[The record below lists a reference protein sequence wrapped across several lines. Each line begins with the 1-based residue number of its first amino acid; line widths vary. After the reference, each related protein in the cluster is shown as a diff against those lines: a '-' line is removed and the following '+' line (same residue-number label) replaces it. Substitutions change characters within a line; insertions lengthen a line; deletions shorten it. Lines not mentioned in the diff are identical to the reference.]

1 MTEPDIEVVDEP
13 DKPRRW
19 PLYLALGLVVTV
31 VGLIFGNQVLY
42 SSDFDHLV
50 DLTSAA
56 EGHQVWKDFFIAQ
69 DCFVVSVIDD
79 QNPDLAYTDGLELR
93 DETARLAEHVDGAL
107 ETFAGAGVKPWQ
119 GKLRS
124 ARDAISEHYRIW
136 DEHLIDA
143 QTILESLSELPE
155 ELVLTFQVWVDSV
168 VEAQDPI
175 TDSFN
180 GAKDAFIAAAPHPAA
195 GAEIETLFTGSDV
208 GCTRGSV

>member
-1 MTEPDIEVVDEP
+1 MTEPTTEIVEQPDE
-13 DKPRRW
+13 PRRW

-50 DLTSAA
+50 DLTTAA
-56 EGHQVWKDFFIAQ
+56 EGHQVWSDFFIAQ
-69 DCFVVSVIDD
+69 DCFVAAVVDD

-93 DETARLAEHVDGAL
+93 DETARLADHVDQAL
-107 ETFAGAGVKPWQ
+107 EMFAGAGVKPWQ

-124 ARDAISEHYRIW
+124 ARDAITEHYQVW

-168 VEAQDPI
+168 VQAQEPI
-175 TDSFN
+175 TETYES
-180 GAKDAFIAAAPHPAA
+180 AEAAFTEAAPSPAAA
-195 GAEIETLFTGSDV
+195 AEIDTLFTGSEV

>member
-1 MTEPDIEVVDEP
+1 MIEPTIEADAQP

-19 PLYLALGLVVTV
+19 LLFLALGLVVIV
-31 VGLIFGNQVLY
+31 VGLFFGNQMLY
-42 SSDFDHLV
+42 SADFDHLV
-50 DLTSAA
+50 DLTTAA
-56 EGHQVWKDFFIAQ
+56 EGHQVWSDFFIAQ
-69 DCFVVSVIDD
+69 DCFVAAVIDD
-79 QNPDLAYTDGLELR
+79 QNPDLAYTDGLDLR
-93 DETARLAEHVDGAL
+93 DETARLADHVDESL

-119 GKLRS
+119 GRLRS

-168 VEAQDPI
+168 VQAQEPI
-175 TDSFN
+175 TETYES
-180 GAKDAFIAAAPHPAA
+180 AEAAFTEAAPSPAAA
-195 GAEIETLFTGSDV
+195 AEIDTLFTGSEV

>member
-1 MTEPDIEVVDEP
+1 MTEPTIEAAEQP

-19 PLYLALGLVVTV
+19 PIYLTLGLVVAL
-31 VGLIFGNQVLY
+31 VGGFFGNRVLY

-50 DLTSAA
+50 DLTATA

-69 DCFVVSVIDD
+69 DCFIAAVIDD

-93 DETARLAEHVDGAL
+93 DETGRLADHVDAAL
-107 ETFAGAGVKPWQ
+107 ETFASAGVKPWH
-119 GKLRS
+119 GPLRS

-136 DEHLIDA
+136 DEHLVDA
-143 QTILESLSELPE
+143 QTILESLSELPD
-155 ELVLTFQVWVDSV
+155 ELVVTFQVWVDSV

-175 TDSFN
+175 TETFEGAEAAFN
-180 GAKDAFIAAAPHPAA
+180 AAAPSPAA
-195 GAEIETLFTGSDV
+195 AAEIDTLFTGSDV